1 MRPTK
6 DDQSGSSYRSARR
19 GCTRSERRRAP
30 KACDVIAGRATAA
43 GTRRYASRFPMAA
56 AGHFRELQGLTAS
69 SIGLGT
75 YPGRDDESTDHLY
88 AAAITR
94 ALACGCNVLDT
105 AVAYRHQRSER
116 IIGRALGDAFA
127 RNLVAR
133 DEVIIASKAGFLP
146 FDSAFSGGTWS
157 CRGNR
162 DARGRQPAPHVRK
175 CRRSGTDR

>member
-1 MRPTK
+1 
-6 DDQSGSSYRSARR
+6 
-19 GCTRSERRRAP
+19 
-30 KACDVIAGRATAA
+30 
-43 GTRRYASRFPMAA
+43 MAA

-162 DARGRQPAPHVRK
+162 DARDSLPGTVRK
-175 CRRSGTDR
+175 CRGQGLTDDFSISWHASRAWSVMRARNGYKIRVGSRITA

>member
-1 MRPTK
+1 
-6 DDQSGSSYRSARR
+6 
-19 GCTRSERRRAP
+19 
-30 KACDVIAGRATAA
+30 
-43 GTRRYASRFPMAA
+43 MAA

-133 DEVIIASKAGFLP
+133 DEVIIAGKAGFLP

-162 DARGRQPAPHVRK
+162 DARDRQPAGTVRK
-175 CRRSGTDR
+175 CRGQGLTDDFSISWHASRAWSVMRARNGYKIRVGSRITA